1 MVLVFEPTRGF
12 AGKSVVWLRVTAGD
26 AVEFQKFEAVIVS
39 KRPPVRLVLKNFVD
53 GSPELRESFKER
65 IAEFVTKYSDYRV
78 MACTGYTEGPTI
90 LSSDPQLALDRAI
103 NACNYAQGVQGI
115 EFELVPPRGLNE
127 TQVADW
133 VRRAVITLRD

>member
-12 AGKSVVWLRVTAGD
+12 VGQSVVWLRVTAGN
-26 AVEFQKFEAVIVS
+26 AVEFQRFEAVVVS

-90 LSSDPQLALDRAI
+90 LSSDPKLALDRAT
-103 NACNYAQGVQGI
+103 NVCNYAQGVQGI